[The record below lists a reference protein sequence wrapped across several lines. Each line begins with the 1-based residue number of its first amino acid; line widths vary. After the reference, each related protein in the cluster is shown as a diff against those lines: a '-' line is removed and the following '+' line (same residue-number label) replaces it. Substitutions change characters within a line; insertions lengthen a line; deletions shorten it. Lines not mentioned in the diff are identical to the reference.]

1 MNFKEFYLEEQVIEN
16 LSSLLHLTE
25 MFEWKKKEL
34 SREEFPKY
42 GYYKV
47 KELVSPSDSPN
58 DEFEMDSYYTLD
70 GDYYVGDEKNAKFIF
85 KKMGLTKVQPRIGGP
100 GKVCSIGFNEKE
112 QKWYGWSHRAIVG
125 FKIGDKIF
133 EEGFGNDKTKFIE
146 HGSKTIKTLDDAKQ
160 AASNFAKYVS

>member
-47 KELVSPSDSPN
+47 KELVSPSDSPK
-58 DEFEMDSYYTLD
+58 DEFVAEKIPISSISGVWYILPIL
-70 GDYYVGDEKNAKFIF
+70 VGEGILELVYKNGEIERGSAFPPTEKHII
-85 KKMGLTKVQPRIGGP
+85 VP
-100 GKVCSIGFNEKE
+100 KE
-112 QKWYGWSHRAIVG
+112 GIA
-125 FKIGDKIF
+125 
-133 EEGFGNDKTKFIE
+133 
-146 HGSKTIKTLDDAKQ
+146 LKQ
-160 AASNFAKYVS
+160 